1 MNKFLRD
8 TTYKSSYYQIAQLL
22 TKVVYIEIVKFPN
35 NQKFYPGLLY
45 LSYKLV
51 PST

>member
-8 TTYKSSYYQIAQLL
+8 TIYKSSYYQVVQFI
-22 TKVVYIEIVKFPN
+22 TKVIHIELVKFPN